1 MAVVA
6 FWTRN
11 VGEAIGH
18 IEELPLNLPIPVE
31 TTADR
36 RVSASVA
43 LETEQRLKPGETY
56 STPRTFVAVYSGDH
70 FVPLSQWSK
79 AFGARRTQPA
89 NKQQRGLRREL
100 VQLGI

>member
-43 LETEQRLKPGETY
+43 LETE
-56 STPRTFVAVYSGDH
+56 
-70 FVPLSQWSK
+70 
-79 AFGARRTQPA
+79 
-89 NKQQRGLRREL
+89 
-100 VQLGI
+100 